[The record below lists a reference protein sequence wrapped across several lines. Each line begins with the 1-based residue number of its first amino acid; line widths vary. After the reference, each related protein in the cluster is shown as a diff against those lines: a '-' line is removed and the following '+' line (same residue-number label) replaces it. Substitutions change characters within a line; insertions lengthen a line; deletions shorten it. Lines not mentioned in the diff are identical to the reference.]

1 MGSEIAEQL
10 KKLRLDLKADMEES
24 RSKTLNELKQY
35 FEVLEN
41 RVKIVETKMDTL
53 DRELRKRNVVIFG
66 AVDEMVDYWEL
77 ESFVCNFFANKLELN
92 IGRTDIDFVRRLGKR
107 DGSMNRPILV
117 GLAAFRSKLMIMQ
130 NVFKLK
136 GSNFSISHDFP
147 KDVIETRKSLRPK
160 LVQARREGKFAVI
173 KYNKLVVKDSYDP
186 LLNRKRMMSAS
197 PPSKDQLLLNKDN
210 KLDTTK
216 RNKLEPD
223 QNIIPN
229 SNSELSDYTHT
240 PRSVQCIDRK
250 TSVSDS

>member
-77 ESFVCNFFANKLELN
+77 ESF
-92 IGRTDIDFVRRLGKR
+92 
-107 DGSMNRPILV
+107 
-117 GLAAFRSKLMIMQ
+117 
-130 NVFKLK
+130 LK

>member
-107 DGSMNRPILV
+107 DGSRNRPILV

-147 KDVIETRKSLRPK
+147 KDATI
-160 LVQARREGKFAVI
+160 
-173 KYNKLVVKDSYDP
+173 
-186 LLNRKRMMSAS
+186 
-197 PPSKDQLLLNKDN
+197 
-210 KLDTTK
+210 
-216 RNKLEPD
+216 
-223 QNIIPN
+223 
-229 SNSELSDYTHT
+229 
-240 PRSVQCIDRK
+240 
-250 TSVSDS
+250 TSVRANETVLYVPDYNVSAFISYLVSCKPSNPKHQDWCDFLFPFALFLVDSNATTHLAHT